1 MTIPKEIASRE
12 STQVFSKVYK
22 ILGVGKM
29 IIMKTDATQ
38 EQIAQVI
45 KEIKRCGLRA
55 DVSKGAYRTVIGLV
69 GDERKIPFDHFAALP
84 GVKEARGV
92 EIPYKL
98 ISREYTKVY
107 GGESEQV
114 VIKVGNIEIGGD
126 EPVFIAG
133 PCAVESKEQLLK
145 IAEGVKKAGAHIL
158 RGGIFKPRSSVHSFQ
173 GLGAGGHESA
183 EEALSWLSEAGQKF
197 ELPVITE
204 VRGETQVDLVAE
216 YADILQIGTRNMY
229 DQDLLTRV
237 ANKGKPILFKRHF
250 GAGIEEFLSFAEYI
264 AAEGNKNIILCERGI
279 IPIGKG
285 KSYTRYTLDLAAV
298 PAIQKETY
306 LPVMVDPSHGTGRRD
321 LIFNMSC
328 AAIAAGASGL
338 MIEMHYNPV
347 EALVDG
353 PQAITPEELKEV
365 IDACR
370 RIHRLVSSRR
380 NEN

>member
-1 MTIPKEIASRE
+1 
-12 STQVFSKVYK
+12 
-22 ILGVGKM
+22 M

-38 EQIAQVI
+38 EQIAHVI
-45 KEIKRCGLRA
+45 KEIKRYGLRA
-55 DVSKGAYRTVIGLV
+55 DVSKGAYRTVIGII

-84 GVKEARGV
+84 GVKEARGI

-98 ISREYTKVY
+98 ISREYSKFLE
-107 GGESEQV
+107 GEGERRA
-114 VIKVGNIEIGGD
+114 IKVGNIEIGGD

-173 GLGAGGHESA
+173 GLGAGGW
-183 EEALSWLSEAGQKF
+183 EEAEAALDWLHEAGERF
-197 ELPVITE
+197 ELLTITE
-204 VRGETQVDLVAE
+204 VRGEAQVDLAAE

-229 DQDLLTRV
+229 NQDLLTKV
-237 ANKGKPILFKRHF
+237 AGKNKPILFKRHF
-250 GAGIEEFLSFAEYI
+250 GAGVEEFLSFAEYI
-264 AAEGNKNIILCERGI
+264 AAEGNKDIILCERGVL
-279 IPIGKG
+279 PVGKG
-285 KSYTRYTLDLAAV
+285 KSYTRYILDLASI

-306 LPVMVDPSHGTGRRD
+306 LPIVVDPSHATGRRD

-338 MIEMHYNPV
+338 MIEVHYNPT

-353 PQAITPEELKEV
+353 QQMITPDELKDV
-365 IDACR
+365 IDACQ
-370 RIHRLVSSRR
+370 RINKLVLPMR
-380 NEN
+380 NKR